1 MRLTYVQDPSH
12 GWIAADLTLLIRLG
26 LTGNL
31 SPYSYREG
39 SIVWLEEDCDAPMFI
54 TALRNAG
61 ISYEIADVHVQHTH
75 IRDLPRW
82 TGQ

>member
-12 GWIAADLTLLIRLG
+12 GWLRAELAHVLQLQVPIS
-26 LTGNL
+26 N
-31 SPYSYREG
+31 YSYREG
-39 SIVWLEEDCDAPMFI
+39 SIVWLEEDCDAPAYCS
-54 TALRNAG
+54 ALSKAG
-61 ISYEIADVHVQHTH
+61 IPYEIADVHVEHTH